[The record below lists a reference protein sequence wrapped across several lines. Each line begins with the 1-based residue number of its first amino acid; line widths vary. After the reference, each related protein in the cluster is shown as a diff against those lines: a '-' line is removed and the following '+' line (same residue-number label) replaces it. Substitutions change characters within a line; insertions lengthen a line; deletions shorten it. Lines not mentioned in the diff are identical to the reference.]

1 MESKYPKPILL
12 VFNFIF
18 MKNNI
23 AETISELNAEA
34 KKFQED
40 TKNQNFRDIS
50 IWLDSY
56 DDIFSDFDLYELKK
70 VCKENKSP
78 INNLNLLI
86 PDKSRSDVNENL
98 IIKRLHTHLKKNY
111 HDFRE
116 LLMIQKRNGFL
127 SVFAGVVLMIGASY
141 ISLLKSENFLM
152 HTILVILE
160 PAGWFILWTG
170 LDDLRKSLRIQRSE
184 LDLFI
189 KMAKSKIVFVS
200 N

>member
-1 MESKYPKPILL
+1 
-12 VFNFIF
+12 

-56 DDIFSDFDLYELKK
+56 DDIFSDFDPRPYSERNISDDFLYELKK